1 MRRTWWLGAA
11 ALMGLAGGW
20 WGLSGGS
27 YRIAGFGSGSASSAL
42 PATADASGAAQAA
55 AKAARAHDGFR
66 AVPASLPQRAG
77 AGFANAPDRGDLVAY
92 PARPQILHDG
102 AYTWHRAGLSER
114 HALAAIASGR
124 LRVTTPSGET
134 LSFRYQ
140 RTVEHDSGDWTW
152 VGRVDGEAGKQAILT
167 FGERAV
173 FGVIDQPGKPAL
185 KLTMRDGASWLVETD
200 PVRLALTGQEATVHA
215 DDFKIPEPS
224 AAAAPAYWG
233 ASAAAAL
240 PVAADAADAATATI
254 DVLIGYS
261 KGYATGLGGASQA
274 VTRLNN
280 LVDITNQAYANSQ
293 IAARLRLVST
303 LQVDYTD
310 SGDNGDALDALS
322 GVNGAAVDPAFNAL
336 RAARD
341 QYGADLVSFVRKY
354 DRSTHNGCGVAWII
368 GGGQQAYTARSAG
381 SGYSVVSDGR
391 ESVGGT
397 TYFCREETFA
407 HELGHN
413 LGAQHDRATASS
425 DGTLRYGA
433 FAYSFGYKTTANSG
447 NFYDIM
453 AYGDSGQTAYRVF
466 SNPRITFCGG
476 LACGVENQADLTRTF
491 NQTAPIAATFRATL
505 RVGVRNDFDGD
516 GRSDIYWRNA
526 VNGVN
531 DLWQMSGIDRKA
543 VSTVYREPDTSWK
556 VLGSGDFDGDGLAD
570 VLWRN
575 AVGGEIYIQL
585 MNGDRIGKGGY
596 STTVADQ
603 NWQVVALGD
612 FDGDGRTDLYW
623 RNKVTGYNDVWLMD
637 GIARKA
643 VATVYREADMN
654 WTVVGA
660 GDFNGDG
667 RADLFWRNRANGQNY
682 VQFMSGTSVLAG
694 SGQTTAVPDL
704 PFQVVAIGD
713 FNGDGRSDLYWRN
726 KVTGECYVWI
736 MNGTSAT
743 GITRVHVETDQA
755 WQVVS
760 SGDYNGDGRTDVFWR
775 NSRNGQNYIQLMSGT
790 SILPGSGSVYTVA
803 DQSWQVV
810 GSGAGI

>member
-27 YRIAGFGSGSASSAL
+27 YRIADFGPGSASPAL
-42 PATADASGAAQAA
+42 PATADANAAAQAA

-77 AGFANAPDRGDLVAY
+77 AGFADAPDRGDLIAY

-173 FGVIDQPGKPAL
+173 FGVIDQPGKPSL

-215 DDFKIPEPS
+215 DDFKIPEPG

-233 ASAAAAL
+233 ASATAAL

-261 KGYATGLGGASQA
+261 TGYATRLGGASQA

-293 IAARLRLVST
+293 VAARLRLVST

-354 DRSTHNGCGVAWII
+354 DRTTHNGCGVAWII

-425 DGTLRYGA
+425 DGILRYGA

-466 SNPRITFCGG
+466 SNPRVTFCGG
-476 LACGVENQADLTRTF
+476 NACGIENNADVARTF
-491 NQTAPIAATFRATL
+491 NQTAPVAATFRATVIPETGPQYAAL
-505 RVGVRNDFDGD
+505 IDAHRQDIDGD
-516 GRSDIYWRNA
+516 GRDDLLWSLDSKTDWAYWTMNGGDKVRGAGFA
-526 VNGVN
+526 V
-531 DLWQMSGIDRKA
+531 DKLWA
-543 VSTVYREPDTSWK
+543 P
-556 VLGSGDFDGDGLAD
+556 LASGDFNGDGKLD
-570 VLWRN
+570 VIWTDGVQMQMWIGNGTGFAAAAMRSYPTGYKVV
-575 AVGGEIYIQL
+575 AVGDVNGDGRADLVWRDDGGSALGIWL
-585 MNGDRIGKGGY
+585 MNGAAISGSQSAASSPAWKVIASGDLDGNGRLDLVWSDG
-596 STTVADQ
+596 AQ
-603 NWQVVALGD
+603 MQAWLGQANGSFAGAVMPGFPTGWTLFGLRD
-612 FDGDGRTDLYW
+612 IDGDKRDDMLWRYPPTGDVAVWRMNGGTRVAGLGYAASPAWRPLRT
-623 RNKVTGYNDVWLMD
+623 
-637 GIARKA
+637 
-643 VATVYREADMN
+643 
-654 WTVVGA
+654 

-667 RADLFWRNRANGQNY
+667 RGDIVWTDGQSM
-682 VQFMSGTSVLAG
+682 QMWLWDGAKFAG
-694 SGQTTAVPDL
+694 LNMPGYPGGWSL
-704 PFQVVAIGD
+704 
-713 FNGDGRSDLYWRN
+713 
-726 KVTGECYVWI
+726 
-736 MNGTSAT
+736 
-743 GITRVHVETDQA
+743 
-755 WQVVS
+755 
-760 SGDYNGDGRTDVFWR
+760 
-775 NSRNGQNYIQLMSGT
+775 IQR
-790 SILPGSGSVYTVA
+790 
-803 DQSWQVV
+803 
-810 GSGAGI
+810 